1 MRGVFEEVQASTQY
15 FITSRLMKTTKH
27 FIIYLLVWVAYF
39 SLLFLTSCKT
49 KYVTVP
55 EYHTQ
60 YVVRT
65 DTVEKTDSI
74 YRKDSVYI
82 YQRDDTIFK
91 DRLVLQDRYRYL
103 NKVKTDSFIKRD
115 TIYVPKPMERELT
128 KAEQKYITLGKYTA
142 KIIWTLVVAVIGLL
156 IWLWHRKK

>member
-1 MRGVFEEVQASTQY
+1 
-15 FITSRLMKTTKH
+15 MKTTKH

-39 SLLFLTSCKT
+39 SLLFLSSCKT
-49 KYVTVP
+49 KYVTIP

-82 YQRDDTIFK
+82 YQRGDTIFK
-91 DRLVLQDRYRYL
+91 DRLVLQDRFRYL

-115 TIYVPKPMERELT
+115 TIYVPKPMERELS

-142 KIIWTLVVAVIGLL
+142 KMIWTLVVAVIGLL
-156 IWLWHRKK
+156 IWLWHKKK

>member
-1 MRGVFEEVQASTQY
+1 MRR
-15 FITSRLMKTTKH
+15 ID
-27 FIIYLLVWVAYF
+27 FIIHLLIGLAF
-39 SLLFLTSCKT
+39 ISFLFLTSCKT

-82 YQRDDTIFK
+82 YQRGDTIFK

-115 TIYVPKPMERELT
+115 TIYVPKPMERELS

-142 KIIWTLVVAVIGLL
+142 KMIWTLVVAVIGLL
-156 IWLWHRKK
+156 IWLWQRKK

>member
-1 MRGVFEEVQASTQY
+1 
-15 FITSRLMKTTKH
+15 MKTTKH
-27 FIIYLLVWVAYF
+27 FIIYLLVWIAYF
-39 SLLFLTSCKT
+39 SLLFLSSCKT
-49 KYVTVP
+49 KYVTIP

-82 YQRDDTIFK
+82 YQRGDTIFK

-115 TIYVPKPMERELT
+115 TIYVPKPMVRKPMVRELT